1 MNSWQNTIGILAGFI
16 SVIGFVPY
24 ITAICQK
31 KTKPNQA
38 TWCIWTIVGFILLAS
53 YYSSGATSTI
63 WVPACLAFGHL
74 IIAILAFIY
83 GETDWSDFDKTCLLG
98 TGISLV
104 LWWWYDSP
112 IIALCLNISID
123 FLGALPTIKKAY
135 YKPHTEKALPWVL
148 FLIAHVLN
156 LSALGFSWSFQIVAY
171 PLYLLFVVATI
182 VVLLLRSQ
190 IKSLVVRKRNQREKT
205 IVHRRA
211 L

>member
-16 SVIGFVPY
+16 SVVGFIPY
-24 ITAICQK
+24 IAAIYQK

-74 IIAILAFIY
+74 IIAIMAFIY
-83 GETDWSDFDKTCLLG
+83 GERDWSDFDKTCLIG
-98 TGISLV
+98 TGISLI
-104 LWWWYDSP
+104 LWWWYDSA
-112 IIALCLNISID
+112 IIALCLNIAID

-148 FLIAHVLN
+148 FLIAHILN
-156 LSALGFSWSFQIVAY
+156 LSALSFPWSFQIVAY
-171 PLYLLFVVATI
+171 PLYLFLVVATI

-190 IKSLVVRKRNQREKT
+190 IKSLAVRNRNKRKKT
-205 IVHRRA
+205 I
-211 L
+211 